1 MGRKIVNLKPT
12 FIKGFLNAVDQRAHH
27 FHFDESAG
35 INCISAGMHWSPT
48 DLTTILH
55 SNNITE
61 EEHRRDVEPFIQRL
75 NKRKEKWDLIVKN
88 KPSLYKFLKT
98 NIYNKGK

>member
-1 MGRKIVNLKPT
+1 MSLI
-12 FIKGFLNAVDQRAHH
+12 LN
-27 FHFDESAG
+27 
-35 INCISAGMHWSPT
+35 N
-48 DLTTILH
+48 